1 MKRRKRFGWLVI
13 MVIMLCLG
21 GSSVQTF
28 AKDIVVVL
36 DPGHGGHDPG
46 AIGYYG
52 GQEKKYNLK
61 IAQYCR
67 DELKKYGGIKVIMTR
82 DSDTYLTL
90 NQRSNIA
97 VKNKAD
103 FFISFHNN
111 AIGNSSTSGSLV
123 YITQSNYQDMKG
135 RSTKL
140 ANYIL
145 DGLEELGLQRRG
157 TYTRNNTLGTKYSF
171 GGSAD
176 YYSVISGCVGNK
188 IPGMIIEHAFVTS
201 KTDSAK
207 FLDNESKLKEM
218 GQADARAIA
227 KYFGLDAAAVYPS
240 NLEFSAREAGVNI
253 GKTITLKPVFTPKSV
268 VKNTLKW
275 KTSNKGIATVSSK
288 GVVKGVAEG
297 QAIITAT
304 TANGYTAFCKVD
316 VKKAARKLTIS
327 SGKLTVNVGTNNK
340 KILSSWMEPT
350 MLGDNKLTYKS
361 SDTSVAKVDAYGVI
375 TGVSEGEATITV
387 TNANQI
393 KVNCDVTVTHYT
405 TRINMKRSAVKVSK
419 GYKGNLKDVFGLTV
433 TPSGSVEDWEIM
445 SDDGNVI
452 ALWEDL
458 TFSANEDGYSII
470 TMKTASG
477 CINYGLIIVEDGVNG
492 YENITESHIKDM
504 FVGEKEDMTSWNK
517 GEITYVEC
525 VDISVEENSV
535 LAENPGYGLV
545 RVGEVLYMIK
555 VTNPQVTKIT
565 TPMSE
570 YNMLIGSSRVIVPT
584 VTSEPGTKVTLKWTS
599 SNKNVATVDQ
609 NGVVKAVGNGDAKI
623 YIDSKEN
630 GCGKKLGVVVHV
642 STQEQGIKLCAGKF
656 SMPAGC
662 TKYLT
667 ATFSPSSAS
676 NQDVSWSS
684 SNTKVATV
692 DANGKVTGKKA
703 GTVVITGKSVNGFRS
718 SCTITITP
726 KVKSIS
732 IAKKV
737 GSNQSTIY
745 LKKGKTTKIV
755 TSVKP
760 ANVSQSIYRVSS
772 HSSIVSISSKGVIK
786 AKKKGSATITFITKD
801 GTIQK
806 KVKVNVV
813 TAAKKAKSVKLAS
826 TKLKLKVGETVQL
839 KATISPKSTTGNLSY
854 SSNKKSVATVD
865 AYGRV
870 KGIKKGTAKI
880 TVKATGGKKKTCKI
894 TVQK

>member
-1 MKRRKRFGWLVI
+1 MKRKKVYGWLVI

-21 GSSVQTF
+21 SHSVQTF

-36 DPGHGGHDPG
+36 DAGHGGHDPG

-52 GQEKKYNLK
+52 GYEKTYNLK
-61 IAQYCR
+61 LAQYCR
-67 DELKKYGGIKVIMTR
+67 DELKKYAGIKVIMTR

-90 NQRSNIA
+90 SQRSKIA
-97 VKNKAD
+97 VKNNAD

-111 AIGNSSTSGSLV
+111 AIGNSTTSGSLV
-123 YITQSNYQDMKG
+123 YITQSTYQDMKG

-145 DGLEELGLQRRG
+145 DGLEDIGLQRRG
-157 TYTRNNTLGTKYSF
+157 AYTRNNTLGTKYSF

-201 KTDSAK
+201 KSDTSK
-207 FLDNESKLKEM
+207 FLDNEAKLKAM

-240 NLEFSAREAGVNI
+240 NLEFSTRETSVNI
-253 GKTITLKPVFTPKSV
+253 GKSLTLNPVFTPQSV

-275 KTSNKGIATVSSK
+275 KSSNNKIATVSEK
-288 GVVKGVAEG
+288 GVVKGVSEG

-304 TANGYTAFCKVD
+304 TVNGHVAYCKVD
-316 VKKAARKLTIS
+316 VKKAASKLTIS
-327 SGKLTVNVGTNNK
+327 NGKLTVNVGTNNK
-340 KILSSWMEPT
+340 KMLSSWMEPT

-375 TGVSEGEATITV
+375 TGVSEGEATISV
-387 TNANQI
+387 TNANHI
-393 KVNCDVTVTHYT
+393 TVNCDVTVTHYT

-419 GYKGNLKDVFGLTV
+419 GYSGNLVDVFGISV
-433 TPSGSVEDWEIM
+433 TPSGSAEDWEII
-445 SDDGNVI
+445 SNDGSVV
-452 ALWEDL
+452 EMKEE
-458 TFSANEDGYSII
+458 TEFSAKGNGYTVI

-477 CINYGLIIVEDGVNG
+477 CVNYGLIIVEDGITG
-492 YENITESHIKDM
+492 YENITGNQIKEM
-504 FVGEKEDMTSWNK
+504 FVGGQEKLTSWNK
-517 GEITYVEC
+517 GDIVHLEGDAITVENDM
-525 VDISVEENSV
+525 VQ
-535 LAENPGYGLV
+535 AGKQGYGLV
-545 RVGEVLYMIK
+545 QIGNILYMVK
-555 VTNPQVTKIT
+555 VTQPQVTSIK
-565 TPMSE
+565 TPSSE
-570 YNMLIGSSRVIVPT
+570 YNMFIGSSYMIVPAI
-584 VTSEPGTKVTLKWTS
+584 TSDPGTKVSLKWTS
-599 SNKNVATVDQ
+599 SNRNVATVDQ

-642 STQEQGIKLCAGKF
+642 STKETGIKLCTSKLT
-656 SMPAGC
+656 MPAGQ

-676 NQDVSWSS
+676 NQNISWSS
-684 SNTKVATV
+684 SKTKVATV
-692 DANGKVTGKKA
+692 DQNGKVTGIKA
-703 GTVVITGKSVNGFRS
+703 GTAVITGKSVSGLTS
-718 SCTITITP
+718 TCTVTITP

-732 IAKKV
+732 VAKKV

-755 TSVKP
+755 TAVKP
-760 ANVSQSIYRVSS
+760 ASVSQSIYRVNSN
-772 HSSIVSISSKGVIK
+772 SSIVSLSTKGVIK
-786 AKKKGSATITFITKD
+786 AKKTGSATITLISKD
-801 GTIQK
+801 GTVQK
-806 KVKVNVV
+806 KVNVKVVSA
-813 TAAKKAKSVKLAS
+813 TKKATAIKLAK
-826 TKLKLKVGETVQL
+826 TNLKIKVGETVQL
-839 KATISPKSTTGNLSY
+839 KATITPKTTTGNVSY

-880 TVKATGGKKKTCKI
+880 TVKTTGGKKKTCKV